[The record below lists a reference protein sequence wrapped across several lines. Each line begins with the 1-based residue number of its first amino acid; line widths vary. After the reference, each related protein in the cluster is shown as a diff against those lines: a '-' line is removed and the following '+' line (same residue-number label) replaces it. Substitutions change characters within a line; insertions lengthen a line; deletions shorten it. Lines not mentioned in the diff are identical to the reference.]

1 MKFED
6 YAREAGEALA
16 ESGKRLHLPS
26 LDEMS
31 ARRRRAGLVWGAVGL
46 LAVAVGAVSL
56 AGSILDPDPVP
67 PAATLVTTVPENV
80 AVEPLI
86 VDLLDG
92 TQLRVEGAPGFELT
106 GYFFNVERTE
116 LGGSSNVDVAPFID
130 PSADGDLL
138 VDLGD
143 GVQLWRAEREGR
155 PVFMSIDFGGWFAYL
170 HVGWETQPDPD
181 FLASL
186 IEELRGEV
194 TDQGVIMP
202 GADLDMFRA
211 YLAQPGT
218 EGELIHVDFGQC
230 FREVVP
236 GAEVVSHPL
245 RGDVIRADGYASWCD
260 PDNDLEVRLYLP
272 EDMVD
277 QLLDELSLERTAP
290 SPQPTPTTI
299 METPDGPSILPIS
312 LDEPVAL
319 KVLAVRPN
327 NPSLAVLDLFER
339 TTTVYPPGVHA
350 LPLDST
356 DGAVS
361 TPDRNWM
368 IWTNGVARLLTDS
381 LDQVDVVLGPSP
393 PREITGYAPALQAIP
408 TLDGDRAWLV
418 QPGLISGTDNYP
430 TLVDLVDVD
439 NASILL
445 SVEADRASFPVGAT
459 DTGLVLNVHEWFDTG
474 DGFVTEPGTEFTLH
488 LLEDGTTI
496 PIGEGVAIAA
506 SPTRVVRLACE
517 PDPTGCD
524 PYGRANRLLIS
535 APDGSGEIEVAKP
548 FDGTWLDI
556 GGPMIPSNAMP
567 FQTTSPDGSEM
578 LVSLG
583 ADLDPNHVP
592 SQSALIAVNLADG
605 SIRTITEFEGRT
617 PFASWS
623 SDGEWIAL
631 LWQQDITLINSANPQ
646 LRVDLEGIVPE
657 DHWPLAA
664 G

>member
-1 MKFED
+1 MKFDD
-6 YAREAGEALA
+6 YAREAGKALA
-16 ESGKRLHLPS
+16 AAGRDIELPS
-26 LDEMS
+26 VSEMA
-31 ARRRRAGLVWGAVGL
+31 ARRRRTFVWGGAAVL
-46 LAVAVGAVSL
+46 VVAIVAVSF
-56 AGSILDPDPVP
+56 AGVLLEPEPVP
-67 PAATLVTTVPENV
+67 PADTPTSTTK
-80 AVEPLI
+80 VETSTSPQVI
-86 VDLLDG
+86 DLLDG
-92 TQLRVEGAPGFELT
+92 TQLEVNGASDFSLSS
-106 GYFFNVERTE
+106 YFFFLEVPQ
-116 LGGSSNVDVAPFID
+116 LGGEKNVDVSPTID
-130 PSADGDLL
+130 PSADGDLCA
-138 VDLGD
+138 DLGR
-143 GVQLWRAEREGR
+143 GVQLWCADREGQ
-155 PVFMSIDFGGWFAYL
+155 PVFMSIDLGGWLVYL
-170 HVGWETQPDPD
+170 HVGWENPPDSD
-181 FLASL
+181 FLMTLAD
-186 IEELRGEV
+186 ELRGEV
-194 TDQGVIMP
+194 TDNGVIMT
-202 GADLDMFRA
+202 GASLDMFRT
-211 YLAQPGT
+211 YLAWQDG
-218 EGELIHVDFGQC
+218 EGSIDIDIGQC
-230 FREVVP
+230 IREMVP
-236 GAEVVSHPL
+236 GAEVVSHPQ
-245 RGDVIRADGYASWCD
+245 RGDVIRADRYASWCD
-260 PDNDLEVRLYLP
+260 LENNLEVRLYVPDDLV
-272 EDMVD
+272 ER
-277 QLLDELSLERTAP
+277 LLDDLTLERTE
-290 SPQPTPTTI
+290 SLPQPTSTTVAEPSD
-299 METPDGPSILPIS
+299 ETTVSSIS
-312 LDEPVAL
+312 LEQPVAL

-327 NPSLAVLDLFER
+327 NPSLAVIDLFER

-408 TLDGDRAWLV
+408 TLDGNRTWLV

-430 TLVDLVDVD
+430 TLMDLIDVD

-474 DGFVTEPGTEFTLH
+474 DGFVTEPGTEFTFH

-535 APDGSGEIEVAKP
+535 APDGSGEIEVAKT
-548 FDGTWLDI
+548 FDGAWLDI

-592 SQSALIAVNLADG
+592 SQSALVAVNLADG
-605 SIRTITEFEGRT
+605 SIRTITEVEGRT
-617 PFASWS
+617 PFATWS

-631 LWQQDITLINSANPQ
+631 LWQQDITLINSTNPQ
-646 LRVDLEGIVPE
+646 LRVNLEGVVPE

>member
-1 MKFED
+1 VKFED

-16 ESGKRLHLPS
+16 ESGKRIQLPS

-31 ARRRRAGLVWGAVGL
+31 ARRRRAGLVWGVVGL
-46 LAVAVGAVSL
+46 AAVAVGAIFL
-56 AGSILDPDPVP
+56 AGSLLDPDPVP
-67 PAATLVTTVPENV
+67 PAATLATTVPENV

-92 TQLRVEGAPGFELT
+92 TQLEVRGAFDFSLS
-106 GYFFNVERTE
+106 GYFFFLEIPE
-116 LGGSSNVDVAPFID
+116 LGGEKSVDVSPTID
-130 PSADGDLL
+130 PSSDGDLCA
-138 VDLGD
+138 DLGA
-143 GVQLWRAEREGR
+143 GVQLWCADREGQ
-155 PVFMSIDFGGWFAYL
+155 PIFMSIDLGGWLVYL
-170 HVGWETQPDPD
+170 HVGWGTPPDSE
-181 FLASL
+181 FLVAL
-186 IEELRGEV
+186 ADELRGQV
-194 TDQGVIMP
+194 TDNGVIIP
-202 GADLDMFRA
+202 GANLDMFRT
-211 YLAQPGT
+211 YLAWQGG
-218 EGELIHVDFGQC
+218 EGSIDIDVGQC
-230 FREVVP
+230 IREVVP

-245 RGDVIRADGYASWCD
+245 RGDVIRADGYASWCE
-260 PDNDLEVRLYLP
+260 PDNDLEVRLHLP
-272 EDMVD
+272 ENMVD
-277 QLLDELSLERTAP
+277 QLLDDLSLERTAP
-290 SPQPTPTTI
+290 SPPPTSTTI
-299 METPDGPSILPIS
+299 VETPDGSLILPIS

-327 NPSLAVLDLFER
+327 NPSLAVIDLFER

-361 TPDRNWM
+361 TPDRNWI

-381 LDQVDVVLGPSP
+381 LDRVDVVLGPSP
-393 PREITGYAPALQAIP
+393 PREITGYAPALRVIP
-408 TLDGDRAWLV
+408 TPDGDRAWLV
-418 QPGLISGTDNYP
+418 QPGITSGTDNYP

-439 NASILL
+439 DASILL

-474 DGFVTEPGTEFTLH
+474 DGFVTEPGTEFTFH

-548 FDGTWLDI
+548 FDGTWLNI
-556 GGPMIPSNAMP
+556 GGPMIPSDAMP

-592 SQSALIAVNLADG
+592 SQSALVAVNLADG
-605 SIRTITEFEGRT
+605 SVRTIAEVEGRT
-617 PFASWS
+617 PFATWS

-631 LWQQDITLINSANPQ
+631 LWRQDITLINSANPQ
-646 LRVDLEGIVPE
+646 LRVDLEGVVPE